1 MKNFGELEKLI
12 KILKKK
18 RMKVCIAESLTG
30 GQVAYSFVKKEG
42 ASEIFDFSIVCY
54 SNDSKRTFFNAD
66 KVIKKYGV
74 VSTETANIMLN
85 KIQKFTSSKKRFLL
99 PVYLIIMCY
108 LFIEI
113 IFSEKSIFKFINNSD
128 LIKKKSDN
136 LSKKKLIEKEL
147 TDFMENFKNNKE
159 SRKLIVKEKLFY
171 KEKDEK
177 IIRYKIID

>member
-1 MKNFGELEKLI
+1 
-12 KILKKK
+12 
-18 RMKVCIAESLTG
+18 
-30 GQVAYSFVKKEG
+30 
-42 ASEIFDFSIVCY
+42 
-54 SNDSKRTFFNAD
+54 
-66 KVIKKYGV
+66 
-74 VSTETANIMLN
+74 MLN
-85 KIQKFTSSKKRFLL
+85 KKRFLL

-136 LSKKKLIEKEL
+136 LSQKKLIEKEL
-147 TDFMENFKNNKE
+147 NELTEKFKNNKE

>member
-1 MKNFGELEKLI
+1 
-12 KILKKK
+12 
-18 RMKVCIAESLTG
+18 
-30 GQVAYSFVKKEG
+30 
-42 ASEIFDFSIVCY
+42 
-54 SNDSKRTFFNAD
+54 
-66 KVIKKYGV
+66 
-74 VSTETANIMLN
+74 MLN
-85 KIQKFTSSKKRFLL
+85 KKRFLL

-128 LIKKKSDN
+128 LIKKISHN

-159 SRKLIVKEKLFY
+159 SRRLIVKDKLFY

>member
-1 MKNFGELEKLI
+1 
-12 KILKKK
+12 
-18 RMKVCIAESLTG
+18 
-30 GQVAYSFVKKEG
+30 
-42 ASEIFDFSIVCY
+42 
-54 SNDSKRTFFNAD
+54 
-66 KVIKKYGV
+66 
-74 VSTETANIMLN
+74 MLN
-85 KIQKFTSSKKRFLL
+85 KKRFLL

-159 SRKLIVKEKLFY
+159 SRRLIVKDKLFY

-177 IIRYKIID
+177 IIRYKIIDWEF

>member
-1 MKNFGELEKLI
+1 
-12 KILKKK
+12 
-18 RMKVCIAESLTG
+18 
-30 GQVAYSFVKKEG
+30 
-42 ASEIFDFSIVCY
+42 
-54 SNDSKRTFFNAD
+54 
-66 KVIKKYGV
+66 
-74 VSTETANIMLN
+74 MLN
-85 KIQKFTSSKKRFLL
+85 KKRFLL
-99 PVYLIIMCY
+99 PIYLIIMCY

-159 SRKLIVKEKLFY
+159 SRRLIVKDKLFY

>member
-1 MKNFGELEKLI
+1 
-12 KILKKK
+12 
-18 RMKVCIAESLTG
+18 
-30 GQVAYSFVKKEG
+30 
-42 ASEIFDFSIVCY
+42 
-54 SNDSKRTFFNAD
+54 
-66 KVIKKYGV
+66 
-74 VSTETANIMLN
+74 MLN
-85 KIQKFTSSKKRFLL
+85 KKRFLL

-159 SRKLIVKEKLFY
+159 SRRLIVKDKLFY

>member
-1 MKNFGELEKLI
+1 M
-12 KILKKK
+12 
-18 RMKVCIAESLTG
+18 
-30 GQVAYSFVKKEG
+30 
-42 ASEIFDFSIVCY
+42 
-54 SNDSKRTFFNAD
+54 FN
-66 KVIKKYGV
+66 
-74 VSTETANIMLN
+74 
-85 KIQKFTSSKKRFLL
+85 KKRFLL
-99 PVYLIIMCY
+99 PIYLIVMCY

-113 IFSEKSIFKFINNSD
+113 IFSEKSIFKFVNNSD

-159 SRKLIVKEKLFY
+159 SRRLIVKDKLFY

>member
-1 MKNFGELEKLI
+1 
-12 KILKKK
+12 
-18 RMKVCIAESLTG
+18 
-30 GQVAYSFVKKEG
+30 
-42 ASEIFDFSIVCY
+42 
-54 SNDSKRTFFNAD
+54 
-66 KVIKKYGV
+66 
-74 VSTETANIMLN
+74 MLN
-85 KIQKFTSSKKRFLL
+85 KKRFLL

-159 SRKLIVKEKLFY
+159 SRRLIVKDKLFY

-177 IIRYKIID
+177 IIKYKIID

>member
-1 MKNFGELEKLI
+1 
-12 KILKKK
+12 
-18 RMKVCIAESLTG
+18 
-30 GQVAYSFVKKEG
+30 
-42 ASEIFDFSIVCY
+42 
-54 SNDSKRTFFNAD
+54 
-66 KVIKKYGV
+66 
-74 VSTETANIMLN
+74 MLN
-85 KIQKFTSSKKRFLL
+85 KKRFLL

-159 SRKLIVKEKLFY
+159 SRRLIIKDKLFY